1 MKKISVIFF
10 LLVSISV
17 FSRDASEILQKMKD
31 AQNYKTSR
39 GEYLM
44 TIENNGKKITLG
56 FEGYHK
62 KSEEDLQLMRFTS
75 PPRIEDTAILIKG
88 ENIWYYNKRSNRVR
102 LLSKSAKKGSMM
114 GSSFSYDDLNID
126 YVDDFT
132 GEVLEEEEDHYI
144 LKVYPADRDR
154 SYKYIIAKVRK
165 DNYMEESLEYYD
177 ANEIKYKV
185 MITQEVKHI
194 KGRWTA
200 MKLTMTDLISGK
212 VTYLETSEE
221 SLDFDFYMEDS
232 KFSEKNLKK

>member
-10 LLVSISV
+10 LLISISG
-17 FSRDASEILQKMKD
+17 FSRDATEVLQKMRD
-31 AQNYKTSR
+31 AQDYKTSR

-44 TIENNGKKITLG
+44 TIENRGKEITME
-56 FEGYHK
+56 FEWYHK

-102 LLSKSAKKGSMM
+102 LLSKSAKRGSMM
-114 GSSFSYDDLNID
+114 GSSFSYDDLNLD

-132 GEVLEEEEDHYI
+132 GEIMEETEDYYI
-144 LKVYPADRDR
+144 LKIYPSEEER
-154 SYKYIIAKVRK
+154 SYKYIVAKVRK
-165 DNYMEESLEYYD
+165 ENFIEESLEYYD
-177 ANEIKYKV
+177 DNEIRYKL
-185 MITQEVKHI
+185 MTTKDVKHV
-194 KGRWTA
+194 KGRWTP
-200 MKLTMTDLISGK
+200 MKIIMTDLISGK
-212 VTYLETSEE
+212 VTLIKTIEE